1 LTAGES
7 SGKLDDVTT
16 PGPTTTSTLLRQLV
30 EQLDTSHPGAE
41 RLAVLAE
48 VRGLVDV
55 EIGGEARTMTH
66 RHGSW
71 ADVGRVLGVSKQAAW
86 ERYRTPSA

>member
-1 LTAGES
+1 MR
-7 SGKLDDVTT
+7 D
-16 PGPTTTSTLLRQLV
+16 LV
-30 EQLDTSHPGAE
+30 ERLDTTYPGGE

-48 VRGLVDV
+48 LRRVV
-55 EIGGEARTMTH
+55 ESEVGAEARTMTH

-86 ERYRTPSA
+86 ERYRA